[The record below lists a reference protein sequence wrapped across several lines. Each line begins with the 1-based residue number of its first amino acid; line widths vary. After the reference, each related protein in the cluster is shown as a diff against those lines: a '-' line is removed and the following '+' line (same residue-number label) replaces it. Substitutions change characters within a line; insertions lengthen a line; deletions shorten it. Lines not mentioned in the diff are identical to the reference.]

1 MKGSGS
7 LEMVGNLKLFV
18 IYDDNDCLF
27 TVFSLLSSTKEGA
40 ILKLTLGGGSV

>member
-18 IYDDNDCLF
+18 IYDDNGCLF

-40 ILKLTLGGGSV
+40 ILKLTLGGSV